1 MAFGYSPVAP
11 ITYDQQDGFRLNK
24 TYEQVTMQNL
34 KMLVLT
40 SPGERVMYPQFGV
53 GVTRSL
59 FENDSRL
66 LRDTIGGRIREQA
79 ATYMPYIRIEDVL
92 FSDIDDPQK
101 EHQLSMRIDFS
112 ISLNRF
118 NKTLSINI
126 DI

>member
-11 ITYDQQDGFRLNK
+11 ITYDQQDGFKLNK
-24 TYEQVTMQNL
+24 TFEQVSMQNL

-40 SPGERVMYPQFGV
+40 SPGERIMYPKFGV

-59 FENDSRL
+59 FENDSQP
-66 LRDTIGGRIREQA
+66 LRDNIGEKIREQA
-79 ATYMPYIRIEDVL
+79 ATYMPYIRIEGVL
-92 FSDIDDPQK
+92 FSDIDNPQK
-101 EHQLSMRIDFS
+101 EHELSMRIDFS
-112 ISLNRF
+112 ISSNRF